1 MSGMDEGAFGVRLG
15 RYFKL
20 IQAPPS
26 LRTTSFKTH
35 QLAATRLS
43 GPAASDEIRVDI
55 PAEDGF
61 LCQLQLS
68 AQTQSQRWRGD
79 GLRLNQV
86 FAKDAI
92 GILDLRAELN
102 AELSGPLDSLS
113 FYLPRAMLDE
123 FADDVGATRVD
134 LLHCEPGLVD
144 PVLAHL
150 GAALLP
156 ELHQPVEAS
165 SLFFDQLALAINAH
179 LMQRYGAM
187 RSLRRSPGGALSPA
201 RERRAKELLAS
212 RLSAEVS
219 IAEIASACGLS
230 RAYFV
235 SAFRQSTGTTPHK
248 WLQGYKIE
256 RVKTLLARS
265 DMTIAEMAAACGF
278 ADQSHLTRAF
288 TKALGLA
295 PAAWRRQCSN

>member
-1 MSGMDEGAFGVRLG
+1 MAGDEGAFGARLG
-15 RYFKL
+15 GYFKL
-20 IQAPPS
+20 ADAPPS
-26 LRTTSFKTH
+26 LRTTSFKSH
-35 QLAATRLS
+35 QLAATRLRS
-43 GPAASDEIRVDI
+43 LAASTEVDI

-68 AQTQSQRWRGD
+68 AEQQGQQRWRCD
-79 GLRLNQV
+79 GLRLNQL

-92 GILDLRAELN
+92 GLFDLRAELH
-102 AELSGPLDSLS
+102 AELSGPLDTLS
-113 FYLPRAMLDE
+113 FHLPRAMLDE
-123 FADDVGATRVD
+123 FADDIGATRID
-134 LLHCEPGLVD
+134 LLRCEPGLID

-156 ELHQPVEAS
+156 ELHQPTEAS

-187 RSLRRSPGGALSPA
+187 RSLRRAPGGALSPT
-201 RERRAKELLAS
+201 RERRAKDLLAS
-212 RLSAEVS
+212 RLNADVS

-235 SAFRQSTGTTPHK
+235 SAFRQSTGMTPHK

-256 RVKTLLARS
+256 RVKGLLARS

-295 PAAWRRQCSN
+295 PAAWRRQCC

>member
-1 MSGMDEGAFGVRLG
+1 MVPDEGAFGARLG
-15 RYFKL
+15 GYFKL
-20 IQAPPS
+20 THAPPS
-26 LRTTSFKTH
+26 LRTTSFKTR
-35 QLAATRLS
+35 QLAVTRLRGETPS
-43 GPAASDEIRVDI
+43 APAAVAI
-55 PAEDGF
+55 PAEEGF
-61 LCQLQLS
+61 LCQLHLS
-68 AQTQSQRWRGD
+68 TQQPGQHWHVEGQRRG
-79 GLRLNQV
+79 Q
-86 FAKDAI
+86 FFSKDSI
-92 GILDLRAELN
+92 GMFDLRAGMQV
-102 AELSGPLDSLS
+102 ELSGPLDSLS
-113 FYLPRAMLDE
+113 FHLPRAMLDE

-156 ELHQPVEAS
+156 ELHQPIEAS

-187 RSLRRSPGGALSPA
+187 RSLRRSPGGALSPT
-201 RERRAKELLAS
+201 RERRAKDMLAS
-212 RLSAEVS
+212 RLHADVS
-219 IAEIASACGLS
+219 IAEIATACGLS

-235 SAFRQSTGTTPHK
+235 SAFRQSTGMTPHK

-256 RVKTLLARS
+256 RVKSLLARS

-295 PAAWRRQCSN
+295 PAAWRRQCA